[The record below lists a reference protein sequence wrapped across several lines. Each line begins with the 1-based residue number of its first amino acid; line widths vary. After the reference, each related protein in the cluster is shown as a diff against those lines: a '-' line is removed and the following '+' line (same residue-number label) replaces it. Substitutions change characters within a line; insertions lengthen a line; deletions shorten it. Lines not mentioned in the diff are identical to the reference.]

1 MDPEGLPK
9 KIYRHI
15 LSAISYFNHELH
27 SGESEIH
34 FFFSKFHFNQPTFK
48 GAYLSGI
55 ILLVKYFNFKL
66 KPVEDIEITIELC
79 LVKLQAFGLIIRKNN
94 LFYLEREITATIKSQ
109 PLNNIIE
116 GEIPLNPESRIS
128 TEGCEV
134 KLEKSINFDY

>member
-1 MDPEGLPK
+1 MSLK
-9 KIYRHI
+9 YIFFLNYI
-15 LSAISYFNHELH
+15 LT
-27 SGESEIH
+27 
-34 FFFSKFHFNQPTFK
+34 QPSFK

-66 KPVEDIEITIELC
+66 KSVEDIEITIELC
-79 LVKLQAFGLIIRKNN
+79 LVNLQAFGLIIRKNN

-128 TEGCEV
+128 TGSSIDLFKRIELKFEGCEV